1 MFKFFRT
8 IRYRLMSDLPADK
21 AGNKTSRYF
30 KYAIGEIVLVVI
42 GILIALQI
50 NNWNEQRKIDVVEKE
65 MLTSL
70 YNSIAND
77 TIRWNS
83 EFEGYNEQL
92 VYGNYIKQ
100 KFEDNSAYEKRL
112 DTAFALISS
121 TYLQTAEHIPFNN
134 LLNKGIDI
142 VKNDSIK
149 YYLNRYYEHSK
160 FLKEAE
166 NYFKNSKYYRQHIY
180 PKYFKSY
187 KYGLEAIPMDYEQLK
202 TNSEFKIALD
212 YTINDAYF
220 YRSWSEHKKE
230 DALRLLGLIQEE
242 LQLKN
247 ND

>member
-1 MFKFFRT
+1 ME
-8 IRYRLMSDLPADK
+8 
-21 AGNKTSRYF
+21 NKTGKYF
-30 KYAIGEIVLVVI
+30 KYAIGEIILVVI
-42 GILIALQI
+42 GILIALSI
-50 NNWNEQRKIDVVEKE
+50 NNWNEQRKINIAEKE
-65 MLTSL
+65 ILTSI

-77 TIRWNS
+77 TLKWNS
-83 EFEGYNEQL
+83 ELEGYNKQL

-121 TYLQTAEHIPFNN
+121 SYLQTAEHIPFNN

-149 YYLNRYYEHSK
+149 FYLNRYYNHSK
-160 FLKEAE
+160 HLEEVE
-166 NYFKNSKYYRQHIY
+166 NYFENSKYYRQHIY

-187 KYGLEAIPMDYEQLK
+187 KYGREAIPIDYEKLK

-220 YRSWSEHKKE
+220 YSDWSEHKKE
-230 DALRLLGLIQEE
+230 DALRLLDFIQEE
-242 LQLKN
+242 LQLKEKIN
-247 ND
+247 

>member
-1 MFKFFRT
+1 MIKFFRK
-8 IRYRLMSDLPADK
+8 IRYDLMEK
-21 AGNKTSRYF
+21 NKTGKYF
-30 KYAIGEIVLVVI
+30 KYAIGEIILVVI
-42 GILIALQI
+42 GILIALSI
-50 NNWNEQRKIDVVEKE
+50 NNWNEQRKINIAEKE
-65 MLTSL
+65 ILTSI

-77 TIRWNS
+77 TLKWNS
-83 EFEGYNEQL
+83 ELEGYNKQL

-121 TYLQTAEHIPFNN
+121 SYLQTAEHIPFNN

-149 YYLNRYYEHSK
+149 FYLNRYYNHSK
-160 FLKEAE
+160 DLEKVE
-166 NYFKNSKYYRQHIY
+166 NYFENSKYYRQHIY

-187 KYGLEAIPMDYEQLK
+187 KYGREAIPTDYEKLK

-220 YRSWSEHKKE
+220 YSGWSEHKKE
-230 DALRLLGLIQEE
+230 DALRLLSFIQEE
-242 LQLKN
+242 LQLKEKIN
-247 ND
+247 